1 MFILLGIVIGFAAAV
16 PLGPVNVFIVSQT
29 LKHDY
34 VHGLMAGLTTAAM
47 DTLYCLVALVG
58 FFHFH
63 FNLAP
68 YAGWMKGVAMVL
80 LVGLGVRLIRQAAKT
95 DPPVLQEKRTI
106 KPSRPILGV
115 ILLYLSNPTIYA
127 FWIAVAGTVTAH
139 SLVADTG
146 WLPDRLRH
154 LLRCRGRALVPP
166 PRPLRRQEPEQ
177 DQAGHVPETAPLH
190 GDRPDRLRALHL
202 RDDLRLTPPRPFSTL
217 RPSRR

>member
-1 MFILLGIVIGFAAAV
+1 MFILFGLLIGFAAAI

-47 DTLYCLVALVG
+47 DALYCLVALVG

-68 YAGWMKGVAMVL
+68 YAGWIKGAATIL
-80 LVGLGVRLIRQAAKT
+80 LIGLGVRLIRQAAKT
-95 DPPVLQEKRTI
+95 DQPVLQEKRTI
-106 KPSRPILGV
+106 KPSRPVLGV

-139 SLVADTG
+139 RLVAPTG
-146 WLPDRLRH
+146 WPPIGFAIACGVGAVLWY
-154 LLRCRGRALVPP
+154 LLLVRYVAKNQNRIKPAMFRKLLIIMGIALIGFGLYTFATIFV
-166 PRPLRRQEPEQ
+166 
-177 DQAGHVPETAPLH
+177 
-190 GDRPDRLRALHL
+190 
-202 RDDLRLTPPRPFSTL
+202 
-217 RPSRR
+217 

>member
-1 MFILLGIVIGFAAAV
+1 MFILLGLMIGFAAAV
-16 PLGPVNVFIVSQT
+16 PLGPVNVFVVSQT

-68 YAGWMKGVAMVL
+68 YAGWIKGAATIL
-80 LVGLGVRLIRQAAKT
+80 LIGLGVRLIRQAAKT
-95 DPPVLQEKRTI
+95 GQPVLQEKRTI
-106 KPSRPILGV
+106 KPSRPVLGV

-139 SLVADTG
+139 RLVAPTG
-146 WLPDRLRH
+146 WPPIVFAIACGVGAVLWY
-154 LLRCRGRALVPP
+154 LLLVRYVAKNQNKIKPAMFRKLLLIMGIALIGFGLFTFATIFV
-166 PRPLRRQEPEQ
+166 
-177 DQAGHVPETAPLH
+177 
-190 GDRPDRLRALHL
+190 
-202 RDDLRLTPPRPFSTL
+202 
-217 RPSRR
+217 

>member
-1 MFILLGIVIGFAAAV
+1 MFIFLGIIIGFAAAV

-63 FNLAP
+63 FNLVP
-68 YAGWMKGVAMVL
+68 YVGWMKGAATIL
-80 LVGLGVRLIRQAAKT
+80 LVGLGVRLIRQAARI
-95 DPPVLQEKRTI
+95 DPPVIQEKRTI
-106 KPSRPILGV
+106 KASRPIIGV
-115 ILLYLSNPTIYA
+115 ILLYLSNPMIYA

-146 WLPDRLRH
+146 WSPVAFAISCGLGAVLWY
-154 LLRCRGRALVPP
+154 LLLVRYVARNQNKIKPAMFRKLLLFMGIALIGFGIYTFATIFV
-166 PRPLRRQEPEQ
+166 
-177 DQAGHVPETAPLH
+177 
-190 GDRPDRLRALHL
+190 
-202 RDDLRLTPPRPFSTL
+202 
-217 RPSRR
+217 